1 MRYLT
6 RLFSPSLWRIAALMA
21 TLLFSSC
28 RPAPREAITLLRG
41 ALAWSRGDWNAAS
54 SRFLPLVHSHDANAR
69 DYAIYALATTY
80 LSQGELDASL
90 QRLASIPESSDPH
103 LRASALYQAGIIAF
117 NREDYGKAAALFKAV
132 LEIEGGALDAKIN
145 LELSKRRERKTERAR
160 ERSRAPLSSLD
171 DGVTGPE
178 SELFDFI
185 RKKEGDRWK
194 NKDSPGQGPAVRDH

>member
-1 MRYLT
+1 MRHRT
-6 RLFSPSLWRIAALMA
+6 SLFSSSLCLIAALTA
-21 TLLFSSC
+21 TSLFSSC

-54 SRFLPLVHSHDANAR
+54 SRFLPLVESRDATAR

-90 QRLASIPESSDPH
+90 QRLASVPESSDPH

-117 NREDYGKAAALFKAV
+117 NREEYGKAAGLFKAV
-132 LEIEGGALDAKIN
+132 LEIESGALDAKIN
-145 LELSKRRERKTERAR
+145 LELSKRRERKSERAR

-171 DGVTGPE
+171 DGITGPE

-194 NKDSPGQGPAVRDH
+194 SKDSPGLGPAVRDH